1 LYKKIEQLLKEV
13 ILPKNDFQIAH
24 RKRIMG
30 MGNSKNLLYRNS
42 ENVLWRSIGGEL
54 QLKFN

>member
-1 LYKKIEQLLKEV
+1 
-13 ILPKNDFQIAH
+13 
-24 RKRIMG
+24 

-54 QLKFN
+54 QLKFNWTELAFSIMATKK